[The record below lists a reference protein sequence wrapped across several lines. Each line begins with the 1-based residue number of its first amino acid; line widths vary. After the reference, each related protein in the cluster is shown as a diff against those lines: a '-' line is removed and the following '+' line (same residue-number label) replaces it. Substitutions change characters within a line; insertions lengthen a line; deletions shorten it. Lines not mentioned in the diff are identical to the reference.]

1 MSDQAL
7 AQLPLVIASSDTGK
21 TISLGRTL
29 HNFKLNSA
37 DTSGKLAL
45 MEATMQPH
53 TLTIPH
59 MHTNEDEI
67 LIPLEG
73 ELGIRIGDDEF
84 HVGPGAYI
92 FAPHGILHA
101 LWNRTDTVSKGISIF
116 SPAGIEPFFEELS
129 AVLQAS
135 FPPDVAKL
143 NAINQKYGITSFMDW
158 VPELSAKYG
167 VKMG

>member
-1 MSDQAL
+1 MSNQTLD
-7 AQLPLVIASSDTGK
+7 QLPVVISSSTSGR
-21 TISLGRTL
+21 TISLGRTF
-29 HNFKLNSA
+29 HNFKLSSA
-37 DTSGKLAL
+37 DTNGKLAL

-59 MHTNEDEI
+59 MHAHEDEI

-92 FAPHGILHA
+92 FAPRGIPHA
-101 LWNRTDTVSKGISIF
+101 LWNRTDTVGKGISIF

-129 AVLQAS
+129 VILQAS
-135 FPPDVAKL
+135 SPPDLAKVG
-143 NAINQKYGITSFMDW
+143 AVNQKYGITSIMQW
-158 VPELSAKYG
+158 VPELCAKYG

>member
-7 AQLPLVIASSDTGK
+7 TQLPVVIASSSSGK
-21 TISLGRTL
+21 TISLGRTF
-29 HNFKLNSA
+29 HNFKLHSA
-37 DTSGKLAL
+37 DTSGNLAL

-59 MHTNEDEI
+59 VHTNEDEI

-73 ELGIRIGDDEF
+73 ELGIRIGDDEL

-92 FAPHGILHA
+92 FAPRGIPHA
-101 LWNRTDTVSKGISIF
+101 LWNRTDTLSKGISIF
-116 SPAGIEPFFEELS
+116 SPAGIETFFEELS
-129 AVLQAS
+129 VILQAS
-135 FPPDVAKL
+135 SPPDLTKIGAV
-143 NAINQKYGITSFMDW
+143 NQKYGITSIMQW